1 MKILDVGCGNNKT
14 PGAIGIDAN
23 PDTQADVIHDLNR
36 YPYPF
41 PASEFDLIYCRH
53 IIEHLDDVVAF
64 IEELYR
70 IAVPNAT
77 IHIVTPHF
85 TNRFSYTDPTHRH
98 HFSALFTDYF
108 VEQPKKR
115 ASILSRALETSY
127 PLPDFYSQV
136 RFEKVSSYLRFGRP
150 FRLTGIQWLAN
161 RFINFYELYL
171 AFIFPARDLYITL
184 KVIK

>member
-1 MKILDVGCGNNKT
+1 MKILDVGCGNNKAT
-14 PGAIGIDAN
+14 GAIGIDAN
-23 PDTQADVIHDLNR
+23 PHTQADVIHDLNR

-41 PASEFDLIYCRH
+41 SENEFHRILCRH

-64 IEELYR
+64 MEELHR
-70 IAVPNAT
+70 IGKPNAI

-98 HFSALFTDYF
+98 HFSALFVDYF
-108 VEQPKKR
+108 TQQPTSR
-115 ASILSRALETSY
+115 PSILSRALEISY
-127 PLPDFYSQV
+127 PVPDFYSAL
-136 RFEKVSSYLRFGRP
+136 RFEKVSLHLSFGRP

-161 RFINFYELYL
+161 HFINLYELYL